1 MGRVLL
7 EVKMRPIFVG
17 NFEFDTR
24 QSELER
30 FFSKYGRIERVD
42 MKSGTSTKEKE
53 LLSWLNT
60 SVLLSTCLLSSFS
73 LMELF

>member
-1 MGRVLL
+1 
-7 EVKMRPIFVG
+7 MRPIFVG

-42 MKSGTSTKEKE
+42 MKSGIA
-53 LLSWLNT
+53 LD
-60 SVLLSTCLLSSFS
+60 F
-73 LMELF
+73 LFFKD

>member
-1 MGRVLL
+1 MVLFGFCQVLL

-42 MKSGTSTKEKE
+42 MKSGIA
-53 LLSWLNT
+53 
-60 SVLLSTCLLSSFS
+60 
-73 LMELF
+73 

>member
-1 MGRVLL
+1 MFDRFQVLL

-42 MKSGTSTKEKE
+42 MKSGIAFFLKD
-53 LLSWLNT
+53 LASW
-60 SVLLSTCLLSSFS
+60 VLITCLMVYML
-73 LMELF
+73 L

>member
-1 MGRVLL
+1 MKKVLGG
-7 EVKMRPIFVG
+7 EKMKPIFVG

-53 LLSWLNT
+53 LL
-60 SVLLSTCLLSSFS
+60 
-73 LMELF
+73 

>member
-1 MGRVLL
+1 
-7 EVKMRPIFVG
+7 MRPIFVG

-42 MKSGTSTKEKE
+42 MKSGIAFFLKD
-53 LLSWLNT
+53 LASW
-60 SVLLSTCLLSSFS
+60 VLITCLMVYML
-73 LMELF
+73 L